1 MICMTASGY
10 FSMEQ
15 MEVAAIDLHVA
26 IRSFGPRNGGHVT
39 LYDYTDVKV
48 VAGPVLQR
56 FERYFTDDSMKPL
69 QASRVAFVC
78 TSALVRQQLQR
89 MQREHMRLFTDRKAA
104 TAWLLADQGRSRTI
118 SQPTAA
124 SG

>member
-15 MEVAAIDLHVA
+15 MEVAAIDLHAA
-26 IRSFGPRNGGHVT
+26 IRSLDPRDGGHVT
-39 LYDYTDVKV
+39 LYDYTDVQV
-48 VAGPVLQR
+48 VAGPVFER

-78 TSALVRQQLQR
+78 TSALVRLQLQR
-89 MQREHMRLFTDRKAA
+89 MQREHMRVFRDRKEA